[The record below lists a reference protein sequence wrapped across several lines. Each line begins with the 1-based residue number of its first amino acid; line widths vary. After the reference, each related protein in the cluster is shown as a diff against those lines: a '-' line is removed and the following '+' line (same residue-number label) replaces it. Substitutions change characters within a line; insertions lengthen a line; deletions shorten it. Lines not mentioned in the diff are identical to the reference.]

1 MIKQGIIQFILISF
15 FYQMSL
21 LLFIKIVNKEDFPFK
36 QIYIY
41 GFLIQKLIN
50 FILSYGINIM

>member
-50 FILSYGINIM
+50 LII

>member
-1 MIKQGIIQFILISF
+1 MIKQGIIKFTLISF

-50 FILSYGINIM
+50 FILSYGINII